1 MGMDLDL
8 VEVLVMVV
16 LVEVLVMGDL
26 EDITTMKQ
34 QPLKLQKPI
43 TLLSTTTITQSL
55 LLKTYL
61 VVFLR
66 TTLILDM
73 LRGMMEESLEVD
85 MMMMVVMMMVVAMM
99 MVVVMMTM
107 EEVLMMVEETLILET
122 LGTKI
127 NIIFSSL
134 MIYVP
139 LFKHKYKND
148 IKKKK

>member
-85 MMMMVVMMMVVAMM
+85 MMMEVDMLMETEAEETRVLDLVQGCWLGDFLVMVLVEDLVMDLDLVEVLVMVV
-99 MVVVMMTM
+99 
-107 EEVLMMVEETLILET
+107 LVEETLILET
-122 LGTKI
+122 LGTK
-127 NIIFSSL
+127 
-134 MIYVP
+134 
-139 LFKHKYKND
+139 
-148 IKKKK
+148 

>member
-1 MGMDLDL
+1 MGVEVVVLLSSMLMETEAEETQVLDLVQGCWLGDFLVMVLVEDLVMDLDL

-61 VVFLR
+61 VVFPR
-66 TTLILDM
+66 TT
-73 LRGMMEESLEVD
+73 
-85 MMMMVVMMMVVAMM
+85 
-99 MVVVMMTM
+99 
-107 EEVLMMVEETLILET
+107 
-122 LGTKI
+122 
-127 NIIFSSL
+127 
-134 MIYVP
+134 
-139 LFKHKYKND
+139 
-148 IKKKK
+148 

>member
-85 MMMMVVMMMVVAMM
+85 MMMETEA
-99 MVVVMMTM
+99 
-107 EEVLMMVEETLILET
+107 EETRVLDLVQGCW
-122 LGTKI
+122 LGD
-127 NIIFSSL
+127 FL
-134 MIYVP
+134 VMV
-139 LFKHKYKND
+139 LVE
-148 IKKKK
+148 